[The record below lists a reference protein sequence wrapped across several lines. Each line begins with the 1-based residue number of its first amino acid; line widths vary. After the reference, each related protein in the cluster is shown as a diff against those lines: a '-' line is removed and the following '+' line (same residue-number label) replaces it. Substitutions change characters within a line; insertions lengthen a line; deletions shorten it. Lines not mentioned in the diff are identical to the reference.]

1 MTKRS
6 ADSSFRFVG
15 AVFRIKTKAR
25 TAIRVHHLNAWQDL
39 RFEAKQLAGVGHLR
53 IPTRREMLALPAVD
67 FF

>member
-1 MTKRS
+1 MIEG
-6 ADSSFRFVG
+6 AIASSFHFARV
-15 AVFRIKTKAR
+15 AFRIKTKAR
-25 TAIRVHHLNAWQDL
+25 TAVRVHHLYAWQNL